1 MFHLLCFPHPGT
13 SASLEA
19 QGGGDPSQC
28 RQRHSGSC
36 LARAMANVLFG
47 VPHIELP
54 SVTTKIS
61 KTQII
66 RFNMCFVEARQFGQG
81 APFPQHSSTPCIV
94 GGMLELS
101 ASGSYRFRVVPKSS
115 LSAHPIAIEIGIPI
129 VQDHYFITR
138 SCFYTSGN
146 LTFGQRHKGLP
157 LPWLRV
163 FSVRKE

>member
-1 MFHLLCFPHPGT
+1 MFHLLCYPHPGT

-36 LARAMANVLFG
+36 LARAMVNVVVFG
-47 VPHIELP
+47 VPYIELP

-101 ASGSYRFRVVPKSS
+101 ASGSYRFEWCCQKARQPTVS
-115 LSAHPIAIEIGIPI
+115 LSRLASLL
-129 VQDHYFITR
+129 YKTTTLSR

-146 LTFGQRHKGLP
+146 LIFGQRHKGLP